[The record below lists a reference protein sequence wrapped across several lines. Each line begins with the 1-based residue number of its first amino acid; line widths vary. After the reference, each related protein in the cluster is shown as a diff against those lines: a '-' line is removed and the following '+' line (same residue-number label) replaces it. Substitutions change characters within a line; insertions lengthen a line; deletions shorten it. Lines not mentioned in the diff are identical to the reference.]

1 MSCVRNSLVVF
12 LLPAVA
18 ALSQQPVIN
27 PQGVVNAAS
36 FASPG
41 QPSSGIVPGSIASLF
56 GRNLAAVARQAQALP
71 LPRSLEGTSVTVN
84 GIPAPLFYVSP
95 NQINFQVPSALDRFG
110 GPVPVVVTTA
120 AGASAPV
127 LAGVAYAAPGIF
139 TQESRGCGQGAVQNI
154 AADGSRT
161 LNTPAESASP
171 GSFVSV
177 YATGLGPVYFA
188 PQDGYPAPRDPL
200 ALAAGGVWAYLGL
213 DGFARVVSFPTY
225 KGLAPDLVGVYQI
238 DFQVPDDGPEG
249 CAVPLVITENIFTSQ
264 PVMISV
270 RRGGGQC
277 RDAPP
282 ASFASLRWQ
291 KTVTSGPQPS
301 TVLTQ
306 ETFTATFAEGPEDQV
321 VPQPGLPGL
330 PCPSPGEPPKPGPR
344 CPGMG
349 PRTLDAGP
357 LTLEG
362 LPAGPITV
370 NPVSSSGD
378 IVYTASLPA
387 GSIRAG
393 SVRVVAV
400 GGPKVGAFQTGV
412 SIPPPIEITTPL
424 PPGTLIP
431 NNQPFRLTWRNG
443 SADAVVCM
451 RLAAPNPVSE
461 PSVSCVAYASEGE
474 VTVGISGSGDRLYF
488 PLPPGEAYIVVTVS
502 PRAGQ
507 VQSFSAP
514 GLTQGGKHE
523 WSYEYRFYGLR
534 IGSP

>member
-56 GRNLAAVARQAQALP
+56 GQNLAPAPRQAQALP

-95 NQINFQVPSALDRFG
+95 NQINFQVPRGLDRFG

-120 AGASAPV
+120 AGPSAPV
-127 LAGVAYAAPGIF
+127 LADVAYAAIGIF
-139 TQESRGCGQGAVQNI
+139 TQESRGCGQGAVQNV
-154 AADGSRT
+154 ASDGSRT
-161 LNTPAESASP
+161 LNSPAQSASP
-171 GSFVSV
+171 SSFVSV

-188 PQDGYPAPRDPL
+188 PPDGYPAPRDPL
-200 ALAAGGVWAYLGL
+200 ALGQGGARAYLGL
-213 DGFARVVSFPTY
+213 EGFARVVPFPTY
-225 KGLAPDLVGVYQI
+225 EGLAPDLVGVYQI

-249 CAVPLVITENIFTSQ
+249 CAVPLIVTDAIFTSQ

-291 KTVTSGPQPS
+291 KTVTTGPQPS
-301 TVLTQ
+301 VVSTQ
-306 ETFTATFAEGPEDQV
+306 EAFTATFAEGPENQV
-321 VPQPGLPGL
+321 QPQPALPEWR
-330 PCPSPGEPPKPGPR
+330 CPSPVGPKPGPR

-362 LPAGPITV
+362 LPGGLITV
-370 NPVSSSGD
+370 NPASSSGE
-378 IVYTASLPA
+378 IVYSASLPV

-400 GGPKVGAFQTGV
+400 GGPKVGAFQTGI

-461 PSVSCVAYASEGE
+461 PTVSCVAYASDGE
-474 VTVGISGSGDRLYF
+474 VTVGMLSSGDRLYF
-488 PLPPGEAYIVVTVS
+488 PLPPSDNAYLVVTVS

-534 IGSP
+534 IRSP